1 MHPKGASPLSCGENT
16 NSYKELLKMKKIL
29 SILLA
34 MVMIISSI
42 TVALI
47 AIADEPAAITCADAI
62 AKINEQTAYIANADN
77 GDGTKHN
84 LPGYSF
90 GRSLTSDVTFGEG
103 KAAVDAVM
111 AACYPEYAEAP
122 YHTESGYDY
131 GKILSNL
138 LGVSAVEPAVSVK
151 KNSDAALTIG
161 RDALQALKL
170 DASKVKNFVANSSD
184 SFTFTYDD
192 IDIVADGRVEDSILA
207 DLTKNYPNATNLDNV
222 IINSLSS
229 HNTGLTAKD
238 FKIKLTDI
246 EIKAEFYEGRLDV
259 LEYSYKLDGT
269 ASVTYIDP
277 EPFDAVFSLTVKTTY
292 NGMDYFDEENDFDL
306 AVLAKKINEGTA
318 YMVNTKA
325 GYDYARLCTI
335 DKTYNDEG
343 QEIDDYSFSINSE
356 GAIAGNTVLSVV
368 LGAVFNVVDKITIGM
383 DKNLGTNI
391 RTDKWTCKNSTSE
404 DEETKQDICTADKP
418 HQIWQCTCKDVSGC
432 CTCCPAGT
440 GCTSTHP
447 CDKDGACRSA
457 DCQCGYINDP
467 QCKYESSAA
476 SNIEAIDSTVAKLL
490 TELAKLLD
498 KSIGAAAKDQMK
510 VGATSANIAPAD
522 QKAAEKLDSRFAVK
536 ATQLDVFDIQ
546 EASFDETTG
555 TIEFTLEDQNA
566 GNGYKALSHL
576 TNDYV
581 TNEKFVEALKL
592 AAIEKLGNTV
602 KDLEGM
608 FLYTSLEY
616 SEITCTVKFVGATAD
631 NVYGTG
637 EIERMNISYN
647 CVADSEAMISY
658 RIATHTDSTIK
669 NAQYVDYE
677 KGDVNMDTSVSLKD
691 AKLVLRYVAEL
702 ETLNDY
708 QMLLADMNEDKVV
721 NLVDARAILEKI
733 ANQTV

>member
-1 MHPKGASPLSCGENT
+1 MHPKGVSPLSCGENT

-122 YHTESGYDY
+122 YHTESGYEY

-151 KNSDAALTIG
+151 KNSDAASTIG

-238 FKIKLTDI
+238 FKIKITDI
-246 EIKAEFYEGRLDV
+246 EIKAEFYEGRLDT

-269 ASVTYIDP
+269 ASVTYINP
-277 EPFDAVFSLTVKTTY
+277 EPFDAVFSLAVRTTY
-292 NGMDYFDEENDFDL
+292 SGMDYFDDQNDFDL

-335 DKTYNDEG
+335 DKTYDNEG
-343 QEIDDYSFSINSE
+343 NEIDDYSFSINSA

-457 DCQCGYINDP
+457 DCQCGYVNDP

-555 TIEFTLEDQNA
+555 AIEFTLEDQNA
-566 GNGYKALSHL
+566 DNGYKALSHL

-616 SEITCTVKFVGATAD
+616 SEITCTVKFVGATAS

-677 KGDVNMDTSVSLKD
+677 QGDVNMDTSVSLKD

-708 QMLLADMNEDKVV
+708 QMLLADMNEDKAV

>member
-1 MHPKGASPLSCGENT
+1 
-16 NSYKELLKMKKIL
+16 MKKIL

-90 GRSLTSDVTFGEG
+90 GRTLTSDVTFGEG

-111 AACYPEYAEAP
+111 AACYPEYAKAP

-138 LGVSAVEPAVSVK
+138 LGVSAVEPPVSVK

-207 DLTKNYPNATNLDNV
+207 DLTKNYPNATNLDDV
-222 IINSLSS
+222 IINSLNS
-229 HNTGLTAKD
+229 HNTGLTAKN

-246 EIKAEFYEGRLDV
+246 EIKAEFYEGRLDT

-269 ASVTYIDP
+269 ASVTHINP
-277 EPFDAVFSLTVKTTY
+277 EPFDAVFSLTVRTTY
-292 NGMDYFDEENDFDL
+292 NGMDYFDDENDFDL

-318 YMVNTKA
+318 YMVDTKA

-335 DKTYNDEG
+335 DKTYNNEG
-343 QEIDDYSFSINSE
+343 QEVDDYSFSINSE
-356 GAIAGNTVLSVV
+356 GAIAGNTVLSVA
-368 LGAVFNVVDKITIGM
+368 LGAVFNVVDKITTGI
-383 DKNLGTNI
+383 DKNLGTKI
-391 RTDKWTCKNSTSE
+391 TTEKWTCKNSTSE

-447 CDKDGACRSA
+447 CDKGGACKSA
-457 DCQCGYINDP
+457 DCKCGYVNDP

-490 TELAKLLD
+490 VELAKLLD

-536 ATQLDVFDIQ
+536 ATQLDVFDIK
-546 EASFDETTG
+546 EASFDEDTG
-555 TIEFTLEDQNA
+555 AIEFTLEDQNA

-631 NVYGTG
+631 NMYGTG

-669 NAQYVDYE
+669 NAQYIDYE
-677 KGDVNMDTSVSLKD
+677 KGDVNMDTKVSIAD
-691 AKLVLRYVAEL
+691 AQLVLRCIAEM
-702 ETLNDY
+702 ETLNDN
-708 QMLLADMNEDKVV
+708 QKVLADMNEDSAVSI
-721 NLVDARAILEKI
+721 VDAKKILEKI
-733 ANQTV
+733 ASQV

>member
-1 MHPKGASPLSCGENT
+1 
-16 NSYKELLKMKKIL
+16 MKKIL

-34 MVMIISSI
+34 MVMIISSV

-47 AIADEPAAITCADAI
+47 AIADEPAAITCEDDV

-111 AACYPEYAEAP
+111 AACYPEYAKAP

-138 LGVSAVEPAVSVK
+138 IGVSAVEPAVSVK

-170 DASKVKNFVANSSD
+170 DASKVKSFVANNSNSY
-184 SFTFTYDD
+184 TLKYED
-192 IDIVADGRVEDSILA
+192 IDIVADGRVEDSVLA
-207 DLTKNYPNATNLDNV
+207 DLTKNYPNATNLDDV
-222 IINSLSS
+222 ILNSLKS
-229 HNTGLTAKD
+229 HNTGLTAKN
-238 FKIKLTDI
+238 FKIKITDI
-246 EIKAEFYEGRLDV
+246 EIKAEFYDGRLDT

-269 ASVTYIDP
+269 ASVAYINP
-277 EPFDAVFSLTVKTTY
+277 EPFDAVFSLTVKTSY
-292 NGMDYFDEENDFDL
+292 SGMDYFDEENDFDL

-318 YMVNTKA
+318 YMVDTKA
-325 GYDYARLCTI
+325 GYDYARLCAI

-343 QEIDDYSFSINSE
+343 QEVDDYSFSINSA
-356 GAIAGNTVLSVV
+356 GAIAGNTVLSVA
-368 LGAVFNVVDKITIGM
+368 LGAVFNVVDKVTAGI
-383 DKNLGTNI
+383 DKNLGTKI
-391 RTDKWTCKNSTSE
+391 TTEKWTCKNSTSE
-404 DEETKQDICTADKP
+404 DEETKKDICTADKP

-447 CDKDGACRSA
+447 CDKGGACKSA
-457 DCQCGYINDP
+457 DCKCGYVNDP

-498 KSIGAAAKDQMK
+498 KSIGTAAKEQMK

-522 QKAAEKLDSRFAVK
+522 QEAAKKLDSRFAVK
-536 ATQLDVFDIQ
+536 ATQLDVFDIK
-546 EASFDETTG
+546 EASFDEDTG
-555 TIEFTLEDQNA
+555 AIQFTLEDQNA

-592 AAIEKLGNTV
+592 AAFEKLGNTV
-602 KDLEGM
+602 KDLDGM
-608 FLYTSLEY
+608 FINTSL
-616 SEITCTVKFVGATAD
+616 
-631 NVYGTG
+631 
-637 EIERMNISYN
+637 
-647 CVADSEAMISY
+647 
-658 RIATHTDSTIK
+658 
-669 NAQYVDYE
+669 
-677 KGDVNMDTSVSLKD
+677 
-691 AKLVLRYVAEL
+691 
-702 ETLNDY
+702 
-708 QMLLADMNEDKVV
+708 
-721 NLVDARAILEKI
+721 
-733 ANQTV
+733 

>member
-1 MHPKGASPLSCGENT
+1 MHPKGVSPLSSGENT

-34 MVMIISSI
+34 MVMIFSSI

-47 AIADEPAAITCADAI
+47 AIADEPAAITCEDAI

-103 KAAVDAVM
+103 KTAVDAVM
-111 AACYPEYAEAP
+111 AACYPEYAKAP

-138 LGVSAVEPAVSVK
+138 LGVNAVEPAVSVK
-151 KNSDAALTIG
+151 KNSDASLTIG

-207 DLTKNYPNATNLDNV
+207 DLTKNYPNATNLDDV
-222 IINSLSS
+222 IINSLRS

-238 FKIKLTDI
+238 FKIKITDI
-246 EIKAEFYEGRLDV
+246 EIKADFYEGRLDA

-269 ASVTYIDP
+269 ASVTHIDP
-277 EPFDAVFSLTVKTTY
+277 EPFDAVFSIAVRTTY
-292 NGMDYFDEENDFDL
+292 NGMDYFDDGNDFDL
-306 AVLAKKINEGTA
+306 SVLAKKINEGTA
-318 YMVNTKA
+318 YMVDTKA

-335 DKTYNDEG
+335 DKTYNDDG
-343 QEIDDYSFSINSE
+343 QEVDDYSFSINSE

-391 RTDKWTCKNSTSE
+391 RTDKWVCKNSTSQ

-432 CTCCPAGT
+432 CSCCPAGT

-447 CDKDGACRSA
+447 CDKGGACRSV
-457 DCQCGYINDP
+457 DCKCGYITDP

-490 TELAKLLD
+490 TELGKQLD
-498 KSIGAAAKDQMK
+498 KSIGTAAKGQMK
-510 VGATSANIAPAD
+510 VGSTSANIAPAD

-546 EASFDETTG
+546 EASFDEATG
-555 TIEFTLEDQNA
+555 AIEFTLEDQNA
-566 GNGYKALSHL
+566 ENGYKALSHL

-581 TNEKFVEALKL
+581 TDEKFVEALKL

-608 FLYTSLEY
+608 FLNTSLEY

-658 RIATHTDSTIK
+658 RLATHTDSTIK
-669 NAQYVDYE
+669 NAQYIDYE
-677 KGDVNMDTSVSLKD
+677 KGDANMDTSVSLMD

-708 QMLLADMNEDKVV
+708 QMLLADMNEDNAVTI
-721 NLVDARAILEKI
+721 VDAKAILEKI
-733 ANQTV
+733 ASQTV